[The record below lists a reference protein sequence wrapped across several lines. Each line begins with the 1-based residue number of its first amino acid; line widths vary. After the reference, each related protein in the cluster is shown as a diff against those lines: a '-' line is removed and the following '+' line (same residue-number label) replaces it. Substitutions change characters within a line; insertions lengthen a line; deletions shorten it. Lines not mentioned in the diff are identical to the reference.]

1 MRAHAVTTAAAS
13 AIHPYI
19 LIYVAVCVCLSL
31 VEVTRPSIQIS
42 TRRAALAQ
50 GEGIMCVACLGVLP
64 SAEKKVYIWNYLELL
79 FSVSVP
85 A

>member
-1 MRAHAVTTAAAS
+1 M
-13 AIHPYI
+13 
-19 LIYVAVCVCLSL
+19 
-31 VEVTRPSIQIS
+31 TRPSIQIS